1 MKNDWWEDLKEG
13 ILEEAIRGLNLEMC
27 KIQLKKLA
35 ISESALENEAEN
47 LGMLPGLQQGTT
59 VTLK

>member
-1 MKNDWWEDLKEG
+1 MKNDWREDLKEG
-13 ILEEAIRGLNLEMC
+13 IPEEAIRGLNLEMC

-59 VTLK
+59 VALK